1 MSKMATLRGRMIKFG
16 FITIISAVVPFVAL
30 SAPVKQAAD
39 APTTFD
45 INMIEYKYVVQG
57 QKDGDPIRLETGKP
71 YRLVFHNIG
80 TSEHEALIGQ
90 EPKTITGGFKH
101 DFTNNLLDDVETTI
115 TNGQE
120 ESGFT
125 IGATGLAE
133 FELLVKQDLAIEFTL
148 PDDKVGDWEL
158 GCFVSLDPNATDE
171 NPGSGHYD
179 VGMHLPVLV
188 VKGSSS

>member
-1 MSKMATLRGRMIKFG
+1 MMNKQAPARIVKLVLILAIMT
-16 FITIISAVVPFVAL
+16 VVPFVVH
-30 SAPVKQAAD
+30 SAPAKQAAD
-39 APTTFD
+39 EPTVLN
-45 INMIEYKYVVQG
+45 ISMSEYKFVVDG
-57 QKDGDPIRLETGKP
+57 QKEGDPIRLETGKP

-90 EPKTITGGFKH
+90 QPKIIAGGYKH
-101 DFTNNLLDDVETTI
+101 DFTNNLLEDVETTI

-125 IGATGLAE
+125 IGAAGLAE

-158 GCFVSLDPNATDE
+158 GCFVSLDPKATEE
-171 NPGSGHYD
+171 NPGAGHYD
-179 VGMHLPVLV
+179 VGMHLPVTV

>member
-1 MSKMATLRGRMIKFG
+1 MSQVVSIRGRLVKFG
-16 FITIISAVVPFVAL
+16 FIAAISAVVPFVAL
-30 SAPVKQAAD
+30 SAPVKQASD
-39 APTTFD
+39 EPTTFN
-45 INMIEYKYVVQG
+45 ISMSEYKYVVEG
-57 QKDGDPIRLETGKP
+57 QKEGDPIRLETGKP

-90 EPKTITGGFKH
+90 EPKIITGGFKH
-101 DFTNNLLDDVETTI
+101 DFTNNLLEDVETTI

-125 IGATGLAE
+125 IGAAGLAE

-148 PDDKVGDWEL
+148 PDDKVGDWEM
-158 GCFVSLDPNATDE
+158 GCFVSLDPKAPED
-171 NPGSGHYD
+171 NPGAGHYD
-179 VGMHLPVLV
+179 VGMHLPVTV

>member
-1 MSKMATLRGRMIKFG
+1 MLIQRIAKLGLIVA
-16 FITIISAVVPFVAL
+16 ISAVVPFVAL

-39 APTTFD
+39 EPTTFD
-45 INMIEYKYVVQG
+45 ISMSEYKYVVEG
-57 QKDGDPIRLETGKP
+57 QKEGDPIKLETGKL
-71 YRLVFHNIG
+71 YRFVFHNLG

-101 DFTNNLLDDVETTI
+101 DFTNNLLEDVETTI

-125 IGATGLAE
+125 IGATGFAE
-133 FELLVKQDLAIEFTL
+133 FELLVKQDLALEFTL

-158 GCFVSLDPNATDE
+158 GCFVSLDPNAPED
-171 NPGSGHYD
+171 NPGAGHYD
-179 VGMHLPVLV
+179 VGMHLPITVI
-188 VKGSSS
+188 KGSSS

>member
-1 MSKMATLRGRMIKFG
+1 M
-16 FITIISAVVPFVAL
+16 FIQRILKCLSILLISAVVPYVVL
-30 SAPVKQAAD
+30 SSPTKQASEE
-39 APTTFD
+39 PTTFN
-45 INMIEYKYVVQG
+45 ISMSEYKYTVEG
-57 QKDGDPIRLETGKP
+57 QKEGDPIRLETGKP
-71 YRLVFHNIG
+71 YRFIFHNMG
-80 TSEHEALIGQ
+80 TGEHEALIGQ
-90 EPKTITGGFKH
+90 EPKTIAGGFKH

-120 ESGFT
+120 KSGFT

-133 FELLVKQDLAIEFTL
+133 FELLIKQDLAIEFTL

-158 GCFVSLDPNATDE
+158 GCFVSLDPNATEE